1 MSEFST
7 DVLVA
12 GAGAA
17 GLAAALAAAD
27 RGLQVVIVEAKET
40 FRQGSNTAM
49 STSMVPAG
57 GSRWQDA
64 AGIEDSP
71 ELFYADV
78 MAKTQTKAESKL
90 IPLNFLWNVFYA
102 TCQITAPHD
111 QKLSPPPSSPTH
123 SQIK

>member
-64 AGIEDSP
+64 RPRAAPRRAISPSAAAAREPGQALRRGGLRRLSLAG
-71 ELFYADV
+71 
-78 MAKTQTKAESKL
+78 
-90 IPLNFLWNVFYA
+90 
-102 TCQITAPHD
+102 
-111 QKLSPPPSSPTH
+111 
-123 SQIK
+123 